1 MNEQHVAMLNELRAM
16 GHAIV
21 IFTPE
26 EIANADC
33 TADEIEDLLVET
45 ALNNWDLTD
54 EQ

>member
-1 MNEQHVAMLNELRAM
+1 MNEQHIAMLNELRTM

-33 TADEIEDLLVET
+33 TAEEIEDLLVET

-54 EQ
+54 EW